1 MILSYNLIPKLV
13 NKNSKGDLLMK
24 LKVFSVL
31 GVLAIALTVLF
42 WGFNANAKSL
52 AFEES
57 FFARATEV
65 VSQTEDMSGMYGLD
79 KAHSAV
85 GFRVKHY
92 GLVDVPG
99 YFRDFKGT
107 VNYNAKDM
115 TKSMVEFTAQVT
127 SIDTGI
133 KGRDDHLRSKDFFE
147 VEKFPEMMFKSTKVA
162 KKGKQWLV
170 TGDLTMKGV
179 TKTLTFPFNVVG
191 FAKDQRGNTKMGV
204 TAETVINRRDFGI
217 NYGNNL
223 PSGVP
228 VLSDNITVVLQLECN
243 LTPPAA
249 K

>member
-1 MILSYNLIPKLV
+1 K
-13 NKNSKGDLLMK
+13 
-24 LKVFSVL
+24 
-31 GVLAIALTVLF
+31 
-42 WGFNANAKSL
+42 
-52 AFEES
+52 
-57 FFARATEV
+57 
-65 VSQTEDMSGMYGLD
+65 EDMSGVYGLD

-85 GFRVKHY
+85 GFKVKHM

-115 TKSMVEFTAQVT
+115 TKSTVEFTAQMKSV
-127 SIDTGI
+127 DTGVA
-133 KGRDDHLRSKDFFE
+133 GRDTHLRTADFFE
-147 VEKFPEMMFKSTKVA
+147 VEKFPEMMFKSTKVV

-170 TGDLTMKGV
+170 TGDFTMKGV

-204 TAETVINRRDFGI
+204 TAETAINRRDFGV
-217 NYGNNL
+217 NYGGNL
-223 PSGVP
+223 PSGVA

-243 LTPPAA
+243 LTPPPPAA